1 MLKDY
6 LYLHFAILMWG
17 GTAILGRF
25 IELDALNLVIGRML
39 IAWVVIAGMLRFV
52 KTAKDTTS
60 WKERGQIAYSGILM
74 ALHWLAFFASIK
86 LSDAT
91 TALVCMSTA
100 SLFTAIFNTL
110 IRKEPLKLSE
120 VGVGSMALLG
130 VCVIALKGYHQEGPH
145 ELSMTSANRTLGIVM
160 GMLASILCGWFA
172 VLNKG
177 LSERFHPLVNIK
189 YLMASG
195 ALFLLVIW
203 GALRM
208 VYGVHLP
215 NPSAQDWLGLAVLAI
230 GCTALAQWAI
240 FKAYEHLSAFTISLS
255 VNLEPVYG
263 VALAM
268 LIFKEHEQMTVY
280 FYLGAV
286 LIMLSV
292 VIQTLLSLKKN

>member
-1 MLKDY
+1 
-6 LYLHFAILMWG
+6 
-17 GTAILGRF
+17 
-25 IELDALNLVIGRML
+25 
-39 IAWVVIAGMLRFV
+39 
-52 KTAKDTTS
+52 
-60 WKERGQIAYSGILM
+60 
-74 ALHWLAFFASIK
+74 
-86 LSDAT
+86 
-91 TALVCMSTA
+91 
-100 SLFTAIFNTL
+100 
-110 IRKEPLKLSE
+110 
-120 VGVGSMALLG
+120 
-130 VCVIALKGYHQEGPH
+130 
-145 ELSMTSANRTLGIVM
+145 
-160 GMLASILCGWFA
+160 GWFA

-208 VYGVHLP
+208 VDGVHLP